1 VNFGILLDAS
11 VNASSAHHNTHY
23 DRPLLAMVSGYF
35 YGTNRG
41 ITKESTDKSE
51 DHPSYDVK
59 IKWELCG
66 RVKGALWYDESFVKV
81 KCKMASS
88 PDSL

>member
-41 ITKESTDKSE
+41 ITKNPQTK
-51 DHPSYDVK
+51 VK
-59 IKWELCG
+59 IIPRTMYEDQMGIMWTSEAEPFG
-66 RVKGALWYDESFVKV
+66 MMRVL
-81 KCKMASS
+81 
-88 PDSL
+88 